1 MNLKTIA
8 RMSDKTFQMHRAE
21 ADGDTQLAL
30 DKLRA
35 NPNMSQA
42 QAVREAHRER
52 SQAASA
58 EWQASA

>member
-8 RMSDKTFQMHRAE
+8 QKSERIFQMHRAE
-21 ADGDTQLAL
+21 ADADTQVAL

-52 SQAASA
+52 SWTASA
-58 EWQASA
+58 EWQATA